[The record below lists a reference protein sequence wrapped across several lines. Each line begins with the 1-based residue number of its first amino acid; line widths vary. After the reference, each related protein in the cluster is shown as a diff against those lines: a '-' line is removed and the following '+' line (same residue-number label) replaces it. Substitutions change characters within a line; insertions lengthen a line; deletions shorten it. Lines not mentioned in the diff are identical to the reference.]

1 MLKDGRI
8 AFEGNASGAARGGRA
23 SDPYIQAFLS

>member
-8 AFEGNASGAARGGRA
+8 AFEGNASELRAAA
-23 SDPYIQAFLS
+23 QKTATSDAFLS

>member
-8 AFEGNASGAARGGRA
+8 AFEGNASELREAAQQ
-23 SDPYIQAFLS
+23 DPYVRAFLS

>member
-8 AFEGNASGAARGGRA
+8 AFEGNATELRETATQ
-23 SDPYIQAFLS
+23 DPYVQAFLS